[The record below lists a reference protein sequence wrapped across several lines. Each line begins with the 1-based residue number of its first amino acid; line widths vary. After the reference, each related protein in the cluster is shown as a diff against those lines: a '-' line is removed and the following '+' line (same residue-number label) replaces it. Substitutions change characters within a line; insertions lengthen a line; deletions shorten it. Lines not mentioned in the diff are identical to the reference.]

1 MAATITLLSLG
12 IVRVGSA
19 IPELITAT
27 AGGSYFAIAM
37 LRDCGSLALAQN
49 NNYLNLEPKP
59 YATTHTS
66 THLQTHTGTHRY
78 VHTRIHTHRIAYL
91 HTFTHTSIHTYIHTY
106 VRTYIHTYIHTCVNT
121 AMHLFSTLTTELS
134 TITRPHPRTAP
145 RLRSQK
151 LKVLMSC
158 AATAVAHAPRL
169 RATD

>member
-1 MAATITLLSLG
+1 MAAIITLLSFG

-78 VHTRIHTHRIAYL
+78 VHTY
-91 HTFTHTSIHTYIHTY
+91 THTYTQNYILTYVHPYIHTYVHTYIRTY
-106 VRTYIHTYIHTCVNT
+106 VRTYIHTYIH
-121 AMHLFSTLTTELS
+121 A
-134 TITRPHPRTAP
+134 
-145 RLRSQK
+145 
-151 LKVLMSC
+151 
-158 AATAVAHAPRL
+158 
-169 RATD
+169 